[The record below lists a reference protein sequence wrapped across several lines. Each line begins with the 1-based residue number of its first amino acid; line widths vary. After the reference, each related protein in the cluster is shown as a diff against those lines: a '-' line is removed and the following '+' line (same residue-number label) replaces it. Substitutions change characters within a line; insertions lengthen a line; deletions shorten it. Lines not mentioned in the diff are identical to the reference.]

1 MGAERADIVERS
13 AASDRVTL
21 RHDYLGNPVTA
32 ATDAELAAIDQF
44 VRAFLGY
51 RAQAAEV
58 IAAADAHPAN
68 LLLNAYAGILWMLL
82 EAAEAPAHA
91 AAYLERARAAAG
103 RGHLRE
109 QALVA
114 LLEAWIRDDV
124 PQALRVCHAILADH
138 PRDLLT
144 AAFANYHQFNR
155 GDFPAMLRTSL
166 AVLPH
171 LEDEADVH
179 AMTAFAYEQC
189 HLLADAEAA
198 ARRSLQLRP
207 EQPWAQHALA
217 HVMLTQGRI
226 DEGADFLEA
235 RKAGWV
241 GLNSFMVT
249 HLWWHLALFRLSQ
262 GREADALA
270 AYDDEVWAVARD
282 YSQDQIGAVSLLAWL
297 ELAGVDVGP
306 RWAELAEW
314 LTVRAEDVVQPFL
327 SLQYL
332 YGLAR
337 AGRPEADRLLTA
349 IRAAADNAP
358 AHVREAW
365 REVALPAAEGLLAQ
379 ARGDCETAVRRL
391 GQALPRLIELGG
403 SHAQRDLFEQI
414 LLDAVIRSGR
424 LAQAQQMLELR
435 RAHDPDGVPLN
446 RMLAEVYRGLGLPI
460 QAAQAEARVRARLQG

>member
-1 MGAERADIVERS
+1 MGAERAHIVERS
-13 AASDRVTL
+13 AASDRLTV

-32 ATDAELAAIDQF
+32 ATDAELAAIDRF
-44 VRAFLGY
+44 VRDFLGY

-58 IAAADAHPAN
+58 VAAADAHPGSVA
-68 LLLNAYAGILWMLL
+68 LNAYAGILWMLL

-91 AAYLERARAAAG
+91 TNYLERARAAVG
-103 RGHLRE
+103 QDHPRE
-109 QALVA
+109 HALVA

-124 PQALRVCHAILADH
+124 PEALCVCHTILAEH

-166 AVLPH
+166 GVLRH
-171 LEDEADVH
+171 LPDEADAH
-179 AMTAFAYEQC
+179 AMAAFAYEQC
-189 HLLADAEAA
+189 HLLTDAEAA
-198 ARRSLQLRP
+198 AKRALQLRP
-207 EQPWAQHALA
+207 DQPWAQHALA

-226 DEGADFLEA
+226 DEGAAFLEA
-235 RKAGWV
+235 RRSGWV

-249 HLWWHLALFRLSQ
+249 HLWWHLALFWLSQ
-262 GREADALA
+262 GREAEALA
-270 AYDDEVWAVARD
+270 AYDDQVWAVARD
-282 YSQDQIGAVSLLAWL
+282 YSQDQIGAVSLLARL

-337 AGRPEADRLLTA
+337 AGRPEADRLLSA
-349 IRAAADNAP
+349 IRGAAEHSAE
-358 AHVREAW
+358 HVREAW

-379 ARGDCETAVRRL
+379 ARGDHETAVRRL
-391 GQALPRLIELGG
+391 GQALPRMIELGG

-435 RAHDPDGVPLN
+435 RTHDPEGAPLN
-446 RMLAEVYRGLGLPI
+446 RMLAEVYVGLGLPI
-460 QAAQAEARVRARLQG
+460 QAGQAEARVLARLQG